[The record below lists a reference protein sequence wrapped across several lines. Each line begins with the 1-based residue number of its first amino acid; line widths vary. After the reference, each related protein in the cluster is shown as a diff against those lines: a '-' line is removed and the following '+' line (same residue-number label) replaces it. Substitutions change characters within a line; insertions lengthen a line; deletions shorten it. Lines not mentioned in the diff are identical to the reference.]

1 LSEIT
6 IRAAEPGD
14 HDDLFRIYAAVV
26 EEGGAFPR
34 NPPADERMFHEG
46 WFEGKSAVYVAEVDG
61 VLAGSYHLQPN
72 FEGTAAHIANAGYM
86 VARAYRR
93 HGAGRALVEH
103 SLEEARRQGFD
114 AMMFNL
120 VLESNPSRHL
130 YEGFGFKKVGRV
142 PEAIGG
148 EDAIVY
154 WRKL

>member
-1 LSEIT
+1 
-6 IRAAEPGD
+6 
-14 HDDLFRIYAAVV
+14 
-26 EEGGAFPR
+26 
-34 NPPADERMFHEG
+34 
-46 WFEGKSAVYVAEVDG
+46 VYVAEVDG
-61 VLAGSYHLQPN
+61 VVAGSYHLQPN

-93 HGAGRALVEH
+93 HGVGRALVEH
-103 SLEEARRQGFD
+103 SLDEARRQGFD

-130 YEGFGFKKVGRV
+130 YEGFGFRKVGRV
-142 PEAIGG
+142 PEAIRG

>member
-1 LSEIT
+1 LSDLA
-6 IRAAEPGD
+6 IRAAEPRD

-34 NPPADERMFHEG
+34 EPPADELMFREG
-46 WFEGKSAVYVAEVDG
+46 WFEGKTAVYLAEVDG
-61 VLAGSYHLQPN
+61 VVAGSYHLQPN

-93 HGAGRALVEH
+93 HGVGRALVEH
-103 SLEEARRQGFD
+103 SLQEAKGRGFD

-120 VLESNPSRHL
+120 VLESNPSRYL
-130 YEGFGFKKVGRV
+130 YEGFGFRKVGSV
-142 PEAIGG
+142 PEAIRG